1 MIIKESVIISKKNKK
16 EFEFGYSLLRA
27 LILKIGGKS
36 EPFRSSLNKKKTEQ
50 FGQSTPCRGK
60 PAELQQCYQNR
71 SRVTN

>member
-36 EPFRSSLNKKKTEQ
+36 EPFRSSLNKKKLSSSASLRRAVGSRPSYNSATRTEV
-50 FGQSTPCRGK
+50 
-60 PAELQQCYQNR
+60 E
-71 SRVTN
+71 